1 MLVPCLRCGQG
12 AGWLHVQATLCCRS
26 PKFLTTGTRK
36 LDAPPSPRPI
46 RLGVGEWGSCLSKDW
61 YLKSSRRIYKHQTQT
76 RWSLQMARRPP
87 RGKGAQEGRSQNRS
101 RRNGPWRYG
110 GEGAGSSLAA
120 FFSGIPAGPTR
131 DRKYFPRSRRDAGC
145 SPSVR
150 WEWVPGGRGGGGR
163 GASGE
168 GRWRPGK
175 PGSWGTRARGSYE
188 HAGAGGGAGLRIG
201 RLVPRPGPGGSRRDR
216 GMEMGCCG
224 PTLQGPGG
232 RRRARDGPYP
242 EPALNSCLF
251 SLQPLASGIF
261 RSDWSDFSCHDL
273 LVLAS

>member
-175 PGSWGTRARGSYE
+175 PGSWGTRGKWVLRARRCWRWCWPEDREVGASAWAWGE
-188 HAGAGGGAGLRIG
+188 PAGPWNGDGVLRTHTSGPGRPPESPRWSLPGACSKLLPLLTAAPGLWHLQI
-201 RLVPRPGPGGSRRDR
+201 RLV
-216 GMEMGCCG
+216 
-224 PTLQGPGG
+224 
-232 RRRARDGPYP
+232 
-242 EPALNSCLF
+242 
-251 SLQPLASGIF
+251 
-261 RSDWSDFSCHDL
+261 
-273 LVLAS
+273 